1 MTTNRTALLRPLGFP
16 LRFASRLSLQRP
28 SGLSLRLPLRF
39 PLLVSLL
46 LLGAAAP
53 ETPPAPAPA
62 ATPAPATAP
71 APAASK
77 LPPTVALKQVAPE
90 EAMPILGR
98 QVVAPDGKEVARLVD
113 VLVDTDGKPVA
124 AVLDFGGFMGL
135 GTRKIAVHWGAL
147 QFEPAESTH
156 QITLTLTP
164 DEIKAAPEYK
174 DPAKPAPVVVPAVAE
189 PKPGPK

>member
-16 LRFASRLSLQRP
+16 LRCVLQLASQHPLDLP
-28 SGLSLRLPLRF
+28 LRLPLRF
-39 PLLVSLL
+39 PLIVSLL

-53 ETPPAPAPA
+53 EMPPPAPASAPA
-62 ATPAPATAP
+62 PAPVPAPAT
-71 APAASK
+71 SK
-77 LPPTVALKQVAPE
+77 LPPTVALKQISPE
-90 EAMPILGR
+90 QAMPILGHR
-98 QVVAPDGKEVARLVD
+98 IVEPDGKDIARLVD
-113 VLVDTDGKPVA
+113 VLVDADGKPVA

-135 GTRKIAVHWGAL
+135 GNRKIAVHWGAL

-174 DPAKPAPVVVPAVAE
+174 DPAKPAPVVVPAVAA

>member
-1 MTTNRTALLRPLGFP
+1 
-16 LRFASRLSLQRP
+16 
-28 SGLSLRLPLRF
+28 
-39 PLLVSLL
+39 
-46 LLGAAAP
+46 
-53 ETPPAPAPA
+53 
-62 ATPAPATAP
+62 
-71 APAASK
+71 
-77 LPPTVALKQVAPE
+77 
-90 EAMPILGR
+90 MPILGR
-98 QVVAPDGKEVARLVD
+98 QVVAPDGREVARLVD

>member
-53 ETPPAPAPA
+53 ETPP
-62 ATPAPATAP
+62 AP

-147 QFEPAESTH
+147 QFEPAEITH
-156 QITLTLTP
+156 QITLILTP

-174 DPAKPAPVVVPAVAE
+174 DPAKPAPVVVPAVAA